1 MEGVVRELRTL
12 VEQGMVKRLDSHKT
26 KQVGGHTNER

>member
-1 MEGVVRELRTL
+1 MRDVVGVLRTL
-12 VEQGMVKRLDSHKT
+12 VEQGAVKRLDSHKT